1 MADAKVK
8 EVQEWLNNT
17 FPTYFKYDEDNKNSG
32 SFPVKPDGMT
42 GNTTMKALVMAVQ
55 IHYGLTPV
63 DGVWGKGTSSA
74 CPVINSNTTDSVILR
89 IAQGG
94 FYCKGYAPGGFD
106 GIWGVGLAAVIG
118 TFKNDLG
125 IDPSG
130 SMEPDV
136 FKSLLTTDP
145 TVLTADGSLA
155 IRATQ
160 QYLNANYFNLF
171 KSALG
176 YIPTGG
182 TYDRKT
188 SKALIYAVQKVIG
201 TTADGALGNNT
212 FRKMPSI
219 SVGCT
224 NTALVK
230 LLQGAMACNG
240 FSAGTDGIYDES
252 LKKKITEF
260 QKFMLLDLD
269 DYVTLGSVNRRTWCA
284 LLWSKGDPER
294 TPNACDCRTKILSQD
309 VANGLYSK
317 GFRYIGRYLTNVP
330 GGYDKALTREEVNI
344 LLAAGLKIFP
354 IFQESPNLTVL
365 PSDFNKKVGKE
376 NAMKAISA
384 AMALGL
390 KKGTVL
396 YFALDCDMNEDQ
408 IRLYG
413 IPYFNGIY
421 EVMDHSGYYNIGVYG
436 ARNTCKKVRDAH
448 PDTKC
453 FVSDMSTGYSG
464 NLGFRMPEDFAF
476 DQYFENK
483 TFSIA
488 GETFSLDYDMASGA
502 DSAVDSPNTAS
513 CVLANYRPP
522 FHPDEPDSNKIN
534 PAATD
539 ISDLLEAIA
548 WLEDQY
554 RAWSGADSSA
564 DSCTM
569 AVCDYLYHRV
579 YDDLKWKLISPP
591 DSAFIEYIDNNFG
604 EHEKIKFLFN
614 YIDDSNG
621 EKRPLLVT
629 DGRLG
634 IFELPHLAIVIK
646 CYMYSKKPGEWAAW
660 AGDFTTAVKETY
672 TMGQDT
678 MVDTDDDGT
687 GDTLHTGLFLWSAL
701 ERIGA
706 MEPDEISDENSR
718 QFNYCDLIAD
728 LDGYAIRE
736 LLRGGS
742 SLSESLKDY
751 YDNSANLDKRYRY
764 FKNLLGFEKWE
775 PADIQLKLLEYF
787 YADENR
793 ELVNNF
799 AKKYDEDDNV
809 GAVEAASIALSYNIL
824 YWAKYTH
831 VV

>member
-17 FPTYFKYDEDNKNSG
+17 FPTYFRYDADNKNSG

-74 CPVINSNTTDSVILR
+74 CPVINSNTTDSVILK

-106 GIWGVGLAAVIG
+106 GIWGPGLASVIG

-125 IDPSG
+125 ITPNA
-130 SMEPDV
+130 SMEQDV
-136 FKSLLTTDP
+136 FKALLTTDP
-145 TVLTADGSLA
+145 TVLTADGSLP
-155 IRATQ
+155 IRVTQ
-160 QYLNANYFNLF
+160 QYLNANYFSLF

-188 SKALIYAVQKVIG
+188 SKALIYAVQKEIG
-201 TTADGALGNNT
+201 TAADGALGNDS
-212 FRKMPSI
+212 FKKMPSI

-240 FSAGTDGIYDES
+240 FSAGTDGVYDEA
-252 LKKKITEF
+252 LKEKITEF

-269 DYVTLGSVNRRTWCA
+269 NYVTLGSVNRRTWCA
-284 LLWSKGDPER
+284 LLWSKGDPDRE
-294 TPNACDCRTKILSQD
+294 PNACDCRTKILSQD

-317 GFRYIGRYLTNVP
+317 GFRYIGRYLTNVS

-344 LLAAGLKIFP
+344 LLLAGLKIFP
-354 IFQESPNLTVL
+354 IFQESPNLTVR
-365 PSDFNKKVGKE
+365 PSDFNKNVGKE

-384 AMALGL
+384 ALALGL
-390 KKGTVL
+390 KKGTIL

-408 IRLYG
+408 IRTYG
-413 IPYFNGIY
+413 IPYFDGIY
-421 EVMDHSGYYNIGVYG
+421 EIMDHSNYYKIGVYG
-436 ARNTCKKVRDAH
+436 ARNTCKKIRDAH
-448 PDTKC
+448 SGTKC

-483 TFSIA
+483 TFSVA
-488 GETFSLDYDMASGA
+488 GQTFSLDYDMASGKDPGV
-502 DSAVDSPNTAS
+502 DSAYTTS
-513 CVLANYRPP
+513 CVLADYKPP
-522 FHPDEPDSNKIN
+522 FHPDEPDSNDIN
-534 PAATD
+534 PTTTN
-539 ISDLLEAIA
+539 ISELLDAIG

-564 DSCTM
+564 DSCAK
-569 AVCDYLYHRV
+569 AVCDYLYHRI

-591 DSAFIEYIDNNFG
+591 DSGFINYIDENFAEHEYI
-604 EHEKIKFLFN
+604 KLLFD
-614 YIDDSNG
+614 YIDDSDG
-621 EKRPLLVT
+621 TRRPLLVT

-634 IFELPHLAIVIK
+634 IFELPHFAIVIK
-646 CYMYSKKPGEWAAW
+646 CYLYSITPGEWSAW
-660 AGDFTTAVKETY
+660 AGDFATAVKETY

-678 MVDTDDDGT
+678 MVDADRDGIE
-687 GDTLHTGLFLWSAL
+687 DTLSTGLFLQTAL
-701 ERIGA
+701 QRIGA
-706 MEPDEISDENSR
+706 MELDEISDANSR
-718 QFNYCDLIAD
+718 QFNYCDLTAD

-736 LLRGGS
+736 LLRNGS
-742 SLSESLKDY
+742 SLSECLREY
-751 YDNSANLDKRYRY
+751 YDDSVKLDKRYRY
-764 FKNLLGFEKWE
+764 FKDLLGFENWE
-775 PADIQLKLLEYF
+775 PVDIQLKFLEYF
-787 YADENR
+787 YASENEILR
-793 ELVNNF
+793 DTF
-799 AKKYDEDDNV
+799 AKKYNIPENA
-809 GAVEAASIALSYNIL
+809 GAVEAVSIALSYNIL

-831 VV
+831 VI